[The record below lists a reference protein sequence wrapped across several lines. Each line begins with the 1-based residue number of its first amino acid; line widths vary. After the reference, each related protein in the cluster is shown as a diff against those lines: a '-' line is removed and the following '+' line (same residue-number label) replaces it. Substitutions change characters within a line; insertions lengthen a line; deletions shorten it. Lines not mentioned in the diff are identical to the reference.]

1 MHLIQ
6 LAYLIKILLSYTGM
20 SKKVKSPFRSPINNN
35 KKSSEE
41 KKAKRKFDSL
51 NFMDDELTNLKIE
64 NSADDSSSVVVSASE
79 SGFIAGSNESV
90 GKRLKVDGIVD
101 DFLVGYTNEA
111 YGIPDMASNKE
122 QDNLE
127 FLQHLSPIKELLM
140 DKEVTENI
148 DEIKREFLHL
158 TESNLQSPIITKK
171 IDLDSFKSKATN
183 KYNNFIKFKLFFY
196 CWKFINFCFF

>member
-1 MHLIQ
+1 
-6 LAYLIKILLSYTGM
+6 M

-35 KKSSEE
+35 KKKTSEE

-51 NFMDDELTNLKIE
+51 NFMDDELTNLKLE
-64 NSADDSSSVVVSASE
+64 NSADDSVSASD

-101 DFLVGYTNEA
+101 DFLIGYTNEA
-111 YGIPDMASNKE
+111 YGITDMASKKD

-127 FLQHLSPIKELLM
+127 LLQHLSPIKELLM
-140 DKEVTENI
+140 DKEITENI

-183 KYNNFIKFKLFFY
+183 KYNNLSNSKFFIMVGNLSIFVFLKVQKKSISRKFTY
-196 CWKFINFCFF
+196 Y

>member
-1 MHLIQ
+1 
-6 LAYLIKILLSYTGM
+6 M
-20 SKKVKSPFRSPINNN
+20 SKKVKSPFRSPINNH
-35 KKSSEE
+35 KKKTSEE

-51 NFMDDELTNLKIE
+51 NFMDDELTNLKLE
-64 NSADDSSSVVVSASE
+64 NSADDSSSVSASD

-111 YGIPDMASNKE
+111 YGITDMASKKD

-127 FLQHLSPIKELLM
+127 LLQHLSPIKELLM
-140 DKEVTENI
+140 DKEITENI

-171 IDLDSFKSKATN
+171 IDLDSFKSKGTN
-183 KYNNFIKFKLFFY
+183 KYNNLSNSKFFIMVGNLSIFVFLKVQNKSISRKFTY
-196 CWKFINFCFF
+196 Y